1 MINQT
6 FANYSDDF
14 IALALVAYFIAFLA
28 YCGEWAFGNRSK
40 FGAGVAKGKSVEL
53 GSLGRQA
60 AAPAAERIAV
70 TVTAGARAEGGSGG
84 AAGPGGGGVT
94 VLTRTPDEHEQP
106 TVAGS
111 SLRAEVVGRFGLY
124 ASVIA
129 FLFHLTGVVLRGLAA
144 HRVPWANMY
153 EFSCSAS
160 LAMSGAYMVL
170 LALRKP
176 VRWMGV
182 PVTFIVLVTLGLAY
196 TVLYAQAEGLVP
208 ALNSYWLYIHVTAA
222 MLSTGAYGVATVATV
237 LYLFKAASEE
247 GKLAKLNGMLAR
259 VPESAVLDRIAYR
272 IIAFIFPLWT
282 FAVIAGAIWAEKAWG
297 KYWGWDPKETW
308 SFIVW
313 VVYAAYLH
321 ARATQGWKGK
331 AAAWIALAA
340 FGCVLFNYFVVN
352 TVLDGLHSYA
362 GV

>member
-6 FANYSDDF
+6 YANYSNDF
-14 IALALVAYFIAFLA
+14 IVLALVAYFIAFCA
-28 YCGEWAFGNRSK
+28 YCGEWAFGSRSR
-40 FGAGVAKGKSVEL
+40 FGSGVAKGKAVVAGTL
-53 GSLGRQA
+53 VGAQA
-60 AAPAAERIAV
+60 AAPAAERVSV
-70 TVTAGARAEGGSGG
+70 TVTT
-84 AAGPGGGGVT
+84 AAGSFSEDSGSGGGVT
-94 VLTRTPDEHEQP
+94 VLTRTADESQQP
-106 TVAGS
+106 TVAGG

-124 ASVIA
+124 VSVIA
-129 FLFHLTGVVLRGLAA
+129 FLFHLGGVVLRGLAA

-153 EFSCSAS
+153 EFSCAAS
-160 LAMSGAYMVL
+160 LAMSGAYLVL

-196 TVLYAQAEGLVP
+196 TVLYAQAEELVP

-247 GKLAKLNGMLAR
+247 GKLPRIAPLLDR
-259 VPESAVLDRIAYR
+259 VPQSVVLDRIAYR
-272 IIAFIFPLWT
+272 MIAFIFPLWT
-282 FAVIAGAIWAEKAWG
+282 FAVIAGSIWAEKAWG

-362 GV
+362 GL

>member
-1 MINQT
+1 VINQT
-6 FANYSDDF
+6 LSNYSAG
-14 IALALVAYFIAFLA
+14 IIVLALVAYFIAFMA
-28 YCGEWAFGNRSK
+28 YCAEWAFGSRSR
-40 FGAGVAKGKSVEL
+40 FGAGIAQGKSVEL
-53 GSLGRQA
+53 GSLGAQA
-60 AAPAAERIAV
+60 GAPAVERIAV
-70 TVTAGARAEGGSGG
+70 TVTAGAGSDGATGGGS
-84 AAGPGGGGVT
+84 GGVT
-94 VLTRTPDEHEQP
+94 VLTRTSDDREQP

-111 SLRAEVVGRFGLY
+111 SMRAEIVGRFGIY

-129 FLFHLTGVVLRGLAA
+129 FVFHFAGVILRGLAA

-170 LALRKP
+170 LAMRKP

-182 PVTFIVLVTLGLAY
+182 PVTFIVLVTLGLAR
-196 TVLYAQAEGLVP
+196 TVLYTQAEGLVP
-208 ALNSYWLYIHVTAA
+208 ALDSYWLYIHVTAA

-237 LYLFKAASEE
+237 LYLFKAGAEE
-247 GKLAKLNGMLAR
+247 GKLPRLGPLLDR
-259 VPESAVLDRIAYR
+259 VPESAVLDRLAYR

-331 AAAWIALAA
+331 AAAWIAMAA